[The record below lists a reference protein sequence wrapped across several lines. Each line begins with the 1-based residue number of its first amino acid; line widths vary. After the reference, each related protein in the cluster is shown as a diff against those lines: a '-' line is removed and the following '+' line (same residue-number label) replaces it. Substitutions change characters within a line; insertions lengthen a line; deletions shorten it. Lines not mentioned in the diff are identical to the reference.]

1 MEKWKLNLQLFAEG
15 AAAAGGE
22 SGSASPDAGET
33 GRGAHRAEK
42 GVRVLYGRQ
51 PEETGEGAPAAGEQ
65 EGGAQKPQ
73 VKTTS
78 DTLEQKRAEF
88 DQLVRGE
95 YKDLFG
101 ERVQAIID
109 KRFKE
114 TKALEDQSRRM
125 QPLLEI
131 LGEKYGVSGGDPEA
145 LCKAIEEDSSFFEE
159 AAMKQ
164 GLSVEQFKQMQ
175 KLQRENEA
183 FRQAKEEAERRAQ
196 NEAVV
201 ERWMEEEQQMKALY
215 PEFDLR
221 TEFEDPEFAKLL
233 KNGVSVRAAY
243 QVIHMDELMTGA
255 MKATASEVSRQ
266 VADNIRSRANRPVEN
281 GTSSQGGVVVKNDV
295 SKLTAKDRREIAR
308 RAASGEIISF

>member
-1 MEKWKLNLQLFAEG
+1 MEKTLDLQLFAEG
-15 AAAAGGE
+15 VAAAGGE
-22 SGSASPDAGET
+22 AGSASPVAGEQ
-33 GRGAHRAEK
+33 GQGADRRAEK
-42 GVRVLYGRQ
+42 GPRILYGKQ
-51 PEETGEGAPAAGEQ
+51 PGGEEAEAPAAGER
-65 EGGAQKPQ
+65 ESTQ

-78 DTLEQKRAEF
+78 TTLEQKRTEF
-88 DQLVRGE
+88 DQLIRGE

-114 TKALEDQSRRM
+114 TRSLEDQSRRM
-125 QPLLEI
+125 QPLLEV

-164 GLSVEQFKQMQ
+164 GLSVEQYKQMQ

-183 FRQAKEEAERRAQ
+183 FRQAKEDAERRAQ

-215 PEFDLR
+215 PGFDLR

-266 VADNIRSRANRPVEN
+266 VADNIRSRAARPVEN